1 VTTGQRIIVCIAVL
15 SIGTSMAGASAM
27 NIARDTER
35 ADPFSGLQWQ
45 RIMNPERT
53 AAPPRLTLVRGAD
66 AAGYADKRTQRPTV
80 CVRVGDHVALRSAK
94 AGPSTFSL
102 EAMAL
107 ESGACGERV
116 RARVAVTGAVVEM
129 RVLDSRTAVF
139 SREAAAWR

>member
-1 VTTGQRIIVCIAVL
+1 VTAGQKIILCLGVL
-15 SIGTSMAGASAM
+15 SFATSMAGASAM

-35 ADPFSGLQWQ
+35 ADPFSGLRWQ
-45 RIMNPERT
+45 RVMNPDRP
-53 AAPPRLTLVRGAD
+53 AAPPRLTRMRGAD
-66 AAGYADKRTQRPTV
+66 AAGHADKRTQRPTV
-80 CVRVGDHVALRSAK
+80 CVRAGDRVALRSAN
-94 AGPSTFSL
+94 AGSSAFSL

-107 ESGACGERV
+107 ENGACGERV